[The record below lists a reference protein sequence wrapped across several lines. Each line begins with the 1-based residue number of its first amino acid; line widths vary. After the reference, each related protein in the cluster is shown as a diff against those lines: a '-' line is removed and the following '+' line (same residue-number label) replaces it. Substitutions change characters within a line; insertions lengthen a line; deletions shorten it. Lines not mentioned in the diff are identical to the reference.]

1 MAEIFN
7 FTPSKG
13 ITKQSKPVV
22 TTNKFGSGYSQRVSY
37 GINNREES
45 WDLSFINMK
54 VTGEKNAYDLINFLE
69 AEDGVS
75 YFLFTPPG
83 ETTQYKVICQDWSVE
98 YTSHISRTI
107 KATFVRVYDLS

>member
-37 GINNREES
+37 GINNRDES
-45 WDLSFINMK
+45 WDLSFIN
-54 VTGEKNAYDLINFLE
+54 VTVPQAKNITDFLE